1 MFDCHT
7 LACAHRC
14 SLLSAYSYCYLLSAA
29 LSASHTAVVT
39 GLDSDASK
47 RTDWITDPANAI
59 VSPAVKA
66 MLGCNHGPESDEEG
80 SSRNPI
86 GSSGLLAV
94 ARSLWDAADE
104 KCLLTLHTET
114 LSHLTLP
121 H

>member
-1 MFDCHT
+1 MFDCHCCSPVLT
-7 LACAHRC
+7 AALC
-14 SLLSAYSYCYLLSAA
+14 SLLSYCYLLSAA
-29 LSASHTAVVT
+29 LPASHTAVVT

-47 RTDWITDPANAI
+47 RTDWISDPANAI